1 MLRVMDDCYRLRK
14 HSVCEKFESS
24 NIYLRYLP
32 SFKKLLPATMQV
44 FVLVYIKFSRI
55 SLTMMNIVNGDLR
68 KNPIPKNYI
77 IE

>member
-1 MLRVMDDCYRLRK
+1 MNEALCF
-14 HSVCEKFESS
+14 EKFASS
-24 NIYLRYLP
+24 DIYLRYLP
-32 SFKKLLPATMQV
+32 SLEKLLPATLQV